1 MNKLFK
7 LVRHLTMSLFAMA
20 TLIGTTANAERLL
33 TENFEYKLGNL
44 YSQGGWLK
52 YGTQAA
58 GPVQVIDNALTY
70 PDYQDKAVGKA
81 VHLTQVASGEDLMRA
96 VSETA
101 ISSGK
106 VYLSA
111 LVKVNAVADDQ
122 YFLSWRLSNP
132 PLLVSLTKKTPPEN
146 TRLIASKGSADGKF
160 VFKISRN
167 SATLFESTEEFELG
181 KTYLVVMSYEFKE
194 GTKNDVVQ
202 LWVNPAVASTEPKPN
217 AAINSATHTGA
228 DMKSFQAIELRQGSS
243 ATKVGPE
250 VIVDAIRVGTAW
262 TDLFDVASTEP
273 TMTVTPT
280 VVYDGSAVA
289 IGSSTTF
296 ATYAVEYA
304 NLENPIDVYLTG
316 ANRNQFE
323 VSAATIPAGSGKATI
338 TLTYKP
344 QAIGKHTARIN
355 FESTVSTLNTGFA
368 ATGIAWDPA
377 NPPMIVAH
385 SGGLTPFTC
394 KAGEQQKQTI
404 TVTTS
409 DLPDYGKAAV
419 KGLSNGAFIIST
431 ATLLKN
437 GNTQINIT
445 FKPLVPGDYEEVIEF
460 SGIKAVTE
468 TIRIYGTATEN
479 GTTEDREG
487 DRLPLDDSKPLAS
500 YMQNFDGVTKN
511 KPLSIE
517 GWKNLAQVGNRAWW
531 GYTWADG
538 NSAAKVTPYD
548 SKMEETTPCVMTLVS
563 PALDF
568 KNTPNPVL
576 TFKVMGT
583 LMRDG
588 MADQLEVCYIEKDGE
603 GMYVQPID
611 GLNIPASPDKNEEWV
626 PYTID
631 LKGLDLADVFFIGFR
646 FNSSRGTES
655 TTSYYIDDFSWGQTN
670 VPLIRPNIREG
681 SFKAT
686 AGKKAT
692 SPDIEIEGIALTSD
706 IKISLYGAHKGFFT
720 LSTTTLPAAGG
731 KFNLDFLNTE
741 PGEYAVEV
749 DLNSDGAPLTAVI
762 VGVQNETATGIT
774 DVIVD
779 LSQPVS
785 VYDIQ
790 GRALIT
796 NKQISS
802 TSELKS
808 AFGEGIY
815 IVKQGE
821 KACKVKL

>member
-7 LVRHLTMSLFAMA
+7 LVKHLTMSLFAMA

-33 TENFEYKLGNL
+33 TENFEYELGNL

-101 ISSGK
+101 ISTGK

-122 YFLSWRLSNP
+122 YFLAFIQPTSAGI
-132 PLLVSLTKKTPPEN
+132 VDKKTPPEN

-202 LWVNPAVASTEPKPN
+202 LWVNPAVTSTEPQPN

-243 ATKVGPE
+243 ATKVGPD
-250 VIVDAIRVGTAW
+250 VIIDAIRVGTAW

-323 VSAATIPAGSGKATI
+323 VSAETIPAGSGKATI

-355 FESTVSTLNTGFA
+355 FESSVSTLNTGFA

-377 NPPMIVAH
+377 NPPTITVN
-385 SGGLTPFTC
+385 SEGLTPFTC
-394 KAGEQQKQTI
+394 KASEQQKQTI
-404 TVTTS
+404 TVTTAN
-409 DLPDYGKAAV
+409 LPYYGKAAV
-419 KGLSNGAFIIST
+419 KGLSNGAFIISS

-437 GNTQINIT
+437 GDTQINIT
-445 FKPLVPGDYEEVIEF
+445 FKPLVPGNYEEVIEF
-460 SGIKAVTE
+460 TGIKAVTK
-468 TIRIYGTATEN
+468 TLRITGTATEN

-487 DRLPLDDSKPLAS
+487 DRLPLDDSKPLVS

-568 KNTPNPVL
+568 KKTPNPVL

-631 LKGLDLADVFFIGFR
+631 LKGLDLADTFFIGFR
-646 FNSSRGTES
+646 FNSSRGAES

-670 VPLIRPNIREG
+670 VPLIRPNIRQG

-731 KFNLDFLNTE
+731 KFNLEFLNTE

-749 DLNSDGAPLTAVI
+749 DLNSEGAPLTAVI

-779 LSQPVS
+779 LSRPVS

>member
-33 TENFEYKLGNL
+33 TENFEYELGNL

-122 YFLSWRLSNP
+122 YFLAFIQPTSAGI
-132 PLLVSLTKKTPPEN
+132 VDKKTPPEN

-202 LWVNPAVASTEPKPN
+202 LWVNPAVASTEPQPN
-217 AAINSATHTGA
+217 ATINSATHTGA

-323 VSAATIPAGSGKATI
+323 VSAETIPAGSGKATI

-548 SKMEETTPCVMTLVS
+548 SKMEESTPCVMTLVS

-646 FNSSRGTES
+646 FNSSRGAES

-749 DLNSDGAPLTAVI
+749 DLNSEGAPLTAVI

>member
-33 TENFEYKLGNL
+33 TENFEYNLGNL

-96 VSETA
+96 VSATA
-101 ISSGK
+101 ITSGK

-122 YFLSWRLSNP
+122 YFLAFIQPTSAGI
-132 PLLVSLTKKTPPEN
+132 VDKKTPLEN

-262 TDLFDVASTEP
+262 TDLFNVASTEP
-273 TMTVTPT
+273 SMTVTPT

-323 VSAATIPAGSGKATI
+323 VSAETIPAGSGKATI

-368 ATGIAWDPA
+368 ATGIAWDPE
-377 NPPMIVAH
+377 NPPTIVAH
-385 SGGLTPFTC
+385 SEGLTPFTC
-394 KAGEQQKQTI
+394 KAGEQQMQTI

-409 DLPDYGKAAV
+409 NLPDYGKAAV

-460 SGIKAVTE
+460 SGIKATTE
-468 TIRIYGTATEN
+468 TIRITGTATEN

-631 LKGLDLADVFFIGFR
+631 LKGLDLADTFFIGFR
-646 FNSSRGTES
+646 FHSNRGTES

-749 DLNSDGAPLTAVI
+749 DLNSEGAPLTAVI

-821 KACKVKL
+821 KACKVKF

>member
-33 TENFEYKLGNL
+33 TENFEYNLGNL

-122 YFLSWRLSNP
+122 YFLAFIQPTSAGI
-132 PLLVSLTKKTPPEN
+132 VDKKTPLEN

-289 IGSSTTF
+289 IGSSTTY

-323 VSAATIPAGSGKATI
+323 VSAETIPAGSGKATI

-500 YMQNFDGVTKN
+500 YTQNFDGVTKN

-646 FNSSRGTES
+646 FNSSRGAES

-749 DLNSDGAPLTAVI
+749 DLNSEGAPLTAVI

>member
-7 LVRHLTMSLFAMA
+7 LVKHLTMSLFAMA

-33 TENFEYKLGNL
+33 TENFEYELGNL

-52 YGTQAA
+52 YGTQAV

-81 VHLTQVASGEDLMRA
+81 VQLTQVASGEDLMRA

-122 YFLSWRLSNP
+122 YFLAFIQPTSAGI
-132 PLLVSLTKKTPPEN
+132 VDKKTPPEN

-217 AAINSATHTGA
+217 AAINSTTHTGA

-323 VSAATIPAGSGKATI
+323 VSAETIPAGSGKATI

-531 GYTWADG
+531 GYTWDDG

-646 FNSSRGTES
+646 FNSSRGAES

-749 DLNSDGAPLTAVI
+749 DLNSEGAPLTAVI

>member
-7 LVRHLTMSLFAMA
+7 LVRHLTISLFAMA

-33 TENFEYKLGNL
+33 TENFEYELGNL

-58 GPVQVIDNALTY
+58 GPVQVINNALTY

-122 YFLSWRLSNP
+122 YFLAFIQPTSAGI
-132 PLLVSLTKKTPPEN
+132 VDKKTPPEN

-250 VIVDAIRVGTAW
+250 VIIDAIRVGTAW

-323 VSAATIPAGSGKATI
+323 VSAETIPAGSGKATI

-531 GYTWADG
+531 GYTWDDG
-538 NSAAKVTPYD
+538 NGAAKVTPYD

-646 FNSSRGTES
+646 FNSSRGAES
-655 TTSYYIDDFSWGQTN
+655 TTSYYIDYFSWGQTN

-686 AGKKAT
+686 AGKKAS

-749 DLNSDGAPLTAVI
+749 DLNSEGAPLTAVI

>member
-33 TENFEYKLGNL
+33 TENFEYELGNL

-58 GPVQVIDNALTY
+58 GPVQVINNALTY

-111 LVKVNAVADDQ
+111 LVKVNAVADNQ
-122 YFLSWRLSNP
+122 YFLAFIQPTSAGI
-132 PLLVSLTKKTPPEN
+132 VDKKTPPEN

-202 LWVNPAVASTEPKPN
+202 LWVNPAAASTEPKPN
-217 AAINSATHTGA
+217 AAINSTTHTGA

-316 ANRNQFE
+316 TNRNQFE
-323 VSAATIPAGSGKATI
+323 VSTETIPAGSGKATI

-368 ATGIAWDPA
+368 ATGIAWDPE

-385 SGGLTPFTC
+385 GEGLTPFTC
-394 KAGEQQKQTI
+394 KAGEQQMQTI

-468 TIRIYGTATEN
+468 TIRITGTATEN

-511 KPLSIE
+511 KPLSVD

-646 FNSSRGTES
+646 FNSSRGAES

-681 SFKAT
+681 SFRAT

-749 DLNSDGAPLTAVI
+749 DLNSEGAPLTAVI

>member
-33 TENFEYKLGNL
+33 TENFEYELGNL
-44 YSQGGWLK
+44 YSKGGWLK

-58 GPVQVIDNALTY
+58 GPVQVINNALTY

-111 LVKVNAVADDQ
+111 LVKVNAVADNQ
-122 YFLSWRLSNP
+122 YFLAFIQPTSAGI
-132 PLLVSLTKKTPPEN
+132 VDKKTPPEN

-202 LWVNPAVASTEPKPN
+202 LWVNPAVASTEPQPN
-217 AAINSATHTGA
+217 ATINSATHTGA

-323 VSAATIPAGSGKATI
+323 VSAETIPAGSGKATI

-394 KAGEQQKQTI
+394 KAGEQQKQAI

-548 SKMEETTPCVMTLVS
+548 SKMDETTPCVMTLVS

-646 FNSSRGTES
+646 FNSSRGAES

-749 DLNSDGAPLTAVI
+749 DLNSEGAPLTAVI

>member
-33 TENFEYKLGNL
+33 TENFEYELGNL

-122 YFLSWRLSNP
+122 YFLAFIQPTSAGI
-132 PLLVSLTKKTPPEN
+132 VDKKTPPEN

-202 LWVNPAVASTEPKPN
+202 LWVNPAVASTEPQPN

-323 VSAATIPAGSGKATI
+323 VSAETIPAGSGKVTI

-646 FNSSRGTES
+646 FNSSRGAES

-749 DLNSDGAPLTAVI
+749 DLNSEGAPLTAVI

>member
-33 TENFEYKLGNL
+33 TENFEYELGNL

-58 GPVQVIDNALTY
+58 GPVQVINNALTY

-122 YFLSWRLSNP
+122 YFLAFIQPTSAGI
-132 PLLVSLTKKTPPEN
+132 VDKKTPPEN

-202 LWVNPAVASTEPKPN
+202 LWVNPAVASTEPQPN

-289 IGSSTTF
+289 IGSSTTY

-323 VSAATIPAGSGKATI
+323 VSAETIPAGSGKATI

-538 NSAAKVTPYD
+538 NGAAKVTPYD

-749 DLNSDGAPLTAVI
+749 DLNSEGAPLTAVI
-762 VGVQNETATGIT
+762 VGVQNETASGIT

>member
-33 TENFEYKLGNL
+33 TENFEYELGSL

-52 YGTQAA
+52 YGTQAT

-111 LVKVNAVADDQ
+111 LVKVNAVADNQ
-122 YFLSWRLSNP
+122 YFLAFIQPTSAGI
-132 PLLVSLTKKTPPEN
+132 VDKKTPPEN

-202 LWVNPAVASTEPKPN
+202 LWVNPAVASTEPQPN

-289 IGSSTTF
+289 IGSSTTY

-323 VSAATIPAGSGKATI
+323 VSAETIPAGSGKATI

-487 DRLPLDDSKPLAS
+487 DRMPLDDSKPLAS

-646 FNSSRGTES
+646 FNSSRGAES

-692 SPDIEIEGIALTSD
+692 SPDIEIEGIALTRD

-749 DLNSDGAPLTAVI
+749 DLNSEGAPLTAVI

>member
-7 LVRHLTMSLFAMA
+7 LVKHLTMSLFAMA

-33 TENFEYKLGNL
+33 TENFEYNLGNL

-58 GPVQVIDNALTY
+58 GPVQVINNALTY

-122 YFLSWRLSNP
+122 YFLAFIQPTSAGI
-132 PLLVSLTKKTPPEN
+132 VDKKTPPEN

-202 LWVNPAVASTEPKPN
+202 LWVNPAVASTEPQPN

-250 VIVDAIRVGTAW
+250 VIIDAIRVGTAW

-289 IGSSTTF
+289 IGSSTTY

-323 VSAATIPAGSGKATI
+323 VSAETIPAGSGKATI

-500 YMQNFDGVTKN
+500 YTQNFDGVTKN

-646 FNSSRGTES
+646 FNSSRGAES

-749 DLNSDGAPLTAVI
+749 DLNSEGAPLTAVI

>member
-33 TENFEYKLGNL
+33 TENFEYELGNL

-122 YFLSWRLSNP
+122 YFLAFIQPTSAGI
-132 PLLVSLTKKTPPEN
+132 VDKKTPPEN

-202 LWVNPAVASTEPKPN
+202 LWVNPAVASTEPQPN

-289 IGSSTTF
+289 IGSSTTY

-323 VSAATIPAGSGKATI
+323 VSAETIPAGSGKATI

-419 KGLSNGAFIIST
+419 KGLSNGAFVIST

-603 GMYVQPID
+603 GMFVQPID

-631 LKGLDLADVFFIGFR
+631 LKGLDLADTFFIGFR
-646 FNSSRGTES
+646 FNSSRGAES

-749 DLNSDGAPLTAVI
+749 DLNSEGAPLTAVI

>member
-7 LVRHLTMSLFAMA
+7 LVKHLTMSLFAMA

-33 TENFEYKLGNL
+33 TENFEYELGNL

-70 PDYQDKAVGKA
+70 PGYQDKAVGKA

-122 YFLSWRLSNP
+122 YFLAFIQPTSAGI
-132 PLLVSLTKKTPPEN
+132 VDKKTPPEN

-217 AAINSATHTGA
+217 ATINSATHTGA

-243 ATKVGPE
+243 TTKVGPE

-289 IGSSTTF
+289 IGSSTTY

-323 VSAATIPAGSGKATI
+323 VSAETIPAGSGKATI

-355 FESTVSTLNTGFA
+355 FESKVSTLNTGFA

-531 GYTWADG
+531 GYTWDDG
-538 NSAAKVTPYD
+538 NGAAKVTPYD

-603 GMYVQPID
+603 GMYVQPIN

-646 FNSSRGTES
+646 FNSSRGAES

-749 DLNSDGAPLTAVI
+749 DLNSEGAPLTAVI

>member
-33 TENFEYKLGNL
+33 TENFEYELGNL

-70 PDYQDKAVGKA
+70 PDYQDKALGKA

-111 LVKVNAVADDQ
+111 LVKVNAVADNQ
-122 YFLSWRLSNP
+122 YFLAFIQPTSAGI
-132 PLLVSLTKKTPPEN
+132 VDKKTPPEN

-202 LWVNPAVASTEPKPN
+202 LWVNPAVASTEPQPN

-243 ATKVGPE
+243 STKVGPE

-280 VVYDGSAVA
+280 MVYDGSAVA
-289 IGSSTTF
+289 IGSSTTY

-323 VSAATIPAGSGKATI
+323 VSAETIPAGSGKATI

-646 FNSSRGTES
+646 FNSSRGAES

-749 DLNSDGAPLTAVI
+749 DLNSEGAPLTAVI

-815 IVKQGE
+815 IVKQGK

>member
-33 TENFEYKLGNL
+33 TENFEYELGNL
-44 YSQGGWLK
+44 YSQGDWLK

-111 LVKVNAVADDQ
+111 LVKVNAVADNQ
-122 YFLSWRLSNP
+122 YFLAFIQPTSAGI
-132 PLLVSLTKKTPPEN
+132 VDKKTPPEN

-202 LWVNPAVASTEPKPN
+202 LWVNPAVASTEPQPN

-250 VIVDAIRVGTAW
+250 VIIDAIRVGTAW

-289 IGSSTTF
+289 IGSSTTY

-323 VSAATIPAGSGKATI
+323 VSAETIPAGSGKATI

-646 FNSSRGTES
+646 FNSSRGAES

-720 LSTTTLPAAGG
+720 LSTTTLPTAGG

-749 DLNSDGAPLTAVI
+749 DLNSEGAPLTAVI

>member
-33 TENFEYKLGNL
+33 TENFEYELGNL

-122 YFLSWRLSNP
+122 YFLAFIQPTSAGI
-132 PLLVSLTKKTPPEN
+132 VDKKTPPEN

-323 VSAATIPAGSGKATI
+323 VSAETIPAGSGKATI

-631 LKGLDLADVFFIGFR
+631 LKGLDLADTFFIGFR
-646 FNSSRGTES
+646 FNSSRGAES

-749 DLNSDGAPLTAVI
+749 DLNSEGAPLTAVI

>member
-7 LVRHLTMSLFAMA
+7 LVKHLTMSLFAMA

-33 TENFEYKLGNL
+33 TENFEYELGNL

-122 YFLSWRLSNP
+122 YFLAFIQPTSAGI
-132 PLLVSLTKKTPPEN
+132 VDKKTPPEN

-202 LWVNPAVASTEPKPN
+202 LWVNPAVASTEPQPN

-323 VSAATIPAGSGKATI
+323 VSAETIPAGSGKATI

-500 YMQNFDGVTKN
+500 YTQNFDGVTKN

-531 GYTWADG
+531 GYTWDDG
-538 NSAAKVTPYD
+538 NGAAKVTPYD
-548 SKMEETTPCVMTLVS
+548 SKMEESTPCVMTLVS

-646 FNSSRGTES
+646 FNSSRGAES

-749 DLNSDGAPLTAVI
+749 DLNSEGAPLTAVI

>member
-7 LVRHLTMSLFAMA
+7 LVKHLTMSLFAMA

-33 TENFEYKLGNL
+33 TENFEYELGNL

-58 GPVQVIDNALTY
+58 GPVQVINNALTY

-122 YFLSWRLSNP
+122 YFLAFIQPTSAGI
-132 PLLVSLTKKTPPEN
+132 VDKKTPPEN

-202 LWVNPAVASTEPKPN
+202 LWVNPAVASTEPQPN

-289 IGSSTTF
+289 IGSSTTY

-323 VSAATIPAGSGKATI
+323 VSAETIPAGSGKATI

-531 GYTWADG
+531 GYTWDDG
-538 NSAAKVTPYD
+538 NGAAKVTPYD

-603 GMYVQPID
+603 GMYVQPIN

-631 LKGLDLADVFFIGFR
+631 LKGLDLADTFFIGFR
-646 FNSSRGTES
+646 FNSSRGAES

-749 DLNSDGAPLTAVI
+749 DLNSEGAPLTAVI

>member
-33 TENFEYKLGNL
+33 TENFEYELGNL

-58 GPVQVIDNALTY
+58 GPVQVINNALTY
-70 PDYQDKAVGKA
+70 PDYQDKALGKA

-122 YFLSWRLSNP
+122 YFLAFIQPTSAGI
-132 PLLVSLTKKTPPEN
+132 VDKKTPPEN

-202 LWVNPAVASTEPKPN
+202 LWVNPAVASTEPQPN

-323 VSAATIPAGSGKATI
+323 VSAETIPAGSGKATI

-368 ATGIAWDPA
+368 ATGIAWDPE
-377 NPPMIVAH
+377 NPPTIVAH
-385 SGGLTPFTC
+385 SEGLTPFTC

-460 SGIKAVTE
+460 SGIKATTE
-468 TIRIYGTATEN
+468 TIRITGTATEN

-511 KPLSIE
+511 KPLSVE

-538 NSAAKVTPYD
+538 NGAAKVTPYD

-646 FNSSRGTES
+646 FNSSRGAES

-681 SFKAT
+681 SFRAT

-749 DLNSDGAPLTAVI
+749 DLNSEGAPLTAVI

-790 GRALIT
+790 GHALIT

>member
-33 TENFEYKLGNL
+33 TENFEYNLGNL

-58 GPVQVIDNALTY
+58 GPVQVINNALTY

-122 YFLSWRLSNP
+122 YFLAFIQPTSAGI
-132 PLLVSLTKKTPPEN
+132 VDKKTPPEN

-289 IGSSTTF
+289 IGSSTTY

-323 VSAATIPAGSGKATI
+323 VSAETIPAGSGKATI

-531 GYTWADG
+531 GYTWDDG
-538 NSAAKVTPYD
+538 NGAAKVTPYD

-646 FNSSRGTES
+646 FNSSRGAES

-686 AGKKAT
+686 AGKKAS

-749 DLNSDGAPLTAVI
+749 DLNSEGAPLTAVI

>member
-33 TENFEYKLGNL
+33 TENFEYELGNL

-81 VHLTQVASGEDLMRA
+81 VHLTQMASGEDLMRA

-111 LVKVNAVADDQ
+111 LVKVNAVADNQ
-122 YFLSWRLSNP
+122 YFLAFIQPTSAGI
-132 PLLVSLTKKTPPEN
+132 VDKKTPPEN

-202 LWVNPAVASTEPKPN
+202 LWVNPAVASTEPQPN

-323 VSAATIPAGSGKATI
+323 VSAETIPAGSGKATI

-355 FESTVSTLNTGFA
+355 FESTVSTLNRGFA

-749 DLNSDGAPLTAVI
+749 DLNSEGAPLTAVI

>member
-33 TENFEYKLGNL
+33 TENFEYELGNL

-58 GPVQVIDNALTY
+58 GPVQVTNNALTY

-122 YFLSWRLSNP
+122 YFLAFIQPTSAGI
-132 PLLVSLTKKTPPEN
+132 VDKKTPPEN
-146 TRLIASKGSADGKF
+146 TRLIASKGSVDGKF

-167 SATLFESTEEFELG
+167 SATIFESTEEFELG
-181 KTYLVVMSYEFKE
+181 TTYLVVMSYEFKE

-202 LWVNPAVASTEPKPN
+202 LWVNPAVASTEPQPN

-323 VSAATIPAGSGKATI
+323 VSAETIPAGSGKATI

-368 ATGIAWDPA
+368 ATGIAWDPK

-385 SGGLTPFTC
+385 SEGLTPFTC

-404 TVTTS
+404 TVTT
-409 DLPDYGKAAV
+409 
-419 KGLSNGAFIIST
+419 LS
-431 ATLLKN
+431 
-437 GNTQINIT
+437 
-445 FKPLVPGDYEEVIEF
+445 
-460 SGIKAVTE
+460 
-468 TIRIYGTATEN
+468 
-479 GTTEDREG
+479 
-487 DRLPLDDSKPLAS
+487 
-500 YMQNFDGVTKN
+500 
-511 KPLSIE
+511 
-517 GWKNLAQVGNRAWW
+517 
-531 GYTWADG
+531 
-538 NSAAKVTPYD
+538 
-548 SKMEETTPCVMTLVS
+548 
-563 PALDF
+563 
-568 KNTPNPVL
+568 
-576 TFKVMGT
+576 
-583 LMRDG
+583 
-588 MADQLEVCYIEKDGE
+588 
-603 GMYVQPID
+603 
-611 GLNIPASPDKNEEWV
+611 
-626 PYTID
+626 
-631 LKGLDLADVFFIGFR
+631 
-646 FNSSRGTES
+646 
-655 TTSYYIDDFSWGQTN
+655 
-670 VPLIRPNIREG
+670 LIHI
-681 SFKAT
+681 
-686 AGKKAT
+686 
-692 SPDIEIEGIALTSD
+692 
-706 IKISLYGAHKGFFT
+706 
-720 LSTTTLPAAGG
+720 
-731 KFNLDFLNTE
+731 
-741 PGEYAVEV
+741 
-749 DLNSDGAPLTAVI
+749 
-762 VGVQNETATGIT
+762 
-774 DVIVD
+774 
-779 LSQPVS
+779 
-785 VYDIQ
+785 
-790 GRALIT
+790 
-796 NKQISS
+796 
-802 TSELKS
+802 
-808 AFGEGIY
+808 
-815 IVKQGE
+815 
-821 KACKVKL
+821 

>member
-33 TENFEYKLGNL
+33 TENFEYELGNL

-70 PDYQDKAVGKA
+70 PDYQDKTVGKA

-122 YFLSWRLSNP
+122 YFLAFIQPTSAGI
-132 PLLVSLTKKTPPEN
+132 VDKKTPPEN
-146 TRLIASKGSADGKF
+146 TRLIASKGSVDGKF

-323 VSAATIPAGSGKATI
+323 VSAETIPAGSGKATI

-368 ATGIAWDPA
+368 ATGIAWDPE

-385 SGGLTPFTC
+385 SEGLTPFTC

-460 SGIKAVTE
+460 SGIKATTE
-468 TIRIYGTATEN
+468 TIRITGTATEN

-500 YMQNFDGVTKN
+500 YVQNFDGVTKN

-646 FNSSRGTES
+646 FNSSRGAES

-681 SFKAT
+681 SFRAT

-749 DLNSDGAPLTAVI
+749 DLNSEGAPLTAVI

-790 GRALIT
+790 GHALIT

>member
-7 LVRHLTMSLFAMA
+7 LVKHLTMSLFAMA

-33 TENFEYKLGNL
+33 TENFEYELGNL

-58 GPVQVIDNALTY
+58 GPVQVINNALTY

-122 YFLSWRLSNP
+122 YFLAFIQPTSAGI
-132 PLLVSLTKKTPPEN
+132 VDKKTPPEN

-323 VSAATIPAGSGKATI
+323 VSAETIPAGSGKATI

-445 FKPLVPGDYEEVIEF
+445 FKPLVPGYYEEVIEF

-568 KNTPNPVL
+568 KKTPNPVL

-646 FNSSRGTES
+646 FNSSRGAES

-749 DLNSDGAPLTAVI
+749 DLNSEGAPLTAVI

>member
-7 LVRHLTMSLFAMA
+7 LVKHLTMSLFAMA
-20 TLIGTTANAERLL
+20 ILIGTTANAERLL
-33 TENFEYKLGNL
+33 TENFEYELGNL

-58 GPVQVIDNALTY
+58 GPVQVTNNTLTY

-122 YFLSWRLSNP
+122 YFLAFIQPTSAGI
-132 PLLVSLTKKTPPEN
+132 VDEKTPPEN
-146 TRLIASKGSADGKF
+146 TRLIASKGSVDGKF

-296 ATYAVEYA
+296 ATYDVEYA

-323 VSAATIPAGSGKATI
+323 VSAETIPAGSGKATI

-368 ATGIAWDPA
+368 ATGIAWDPE

-385 SGGLTPFTC
+385 SEGLTPFTC

-460 SGIKAVTE
+460 SGIKATTE
-468 TIRIYGTATEN
+468 TIRITGTATEN

-500 YMQNFDGVTKN
+500 YVQNFDGVIKN

-538 NSAAKVTPYD
+538 NGAAKVTPYD

-631 LKGLDLADVFFIGFR
+631 LKGLDLADTFFIGFR
-646 FNSSRGTES
+646 FNSSRGAES

-681 SFKAT
+681 SFRAT

-749 DLNSDGAPLTAVI
+749 DLNSEGAPLTAVI

-774 DVIVD
+774 D
-779 LSQPVS
+779 
-785 VYDIQ
+785 
-790 GRALIT
+790 
-796 NKQISS
+796 
-802 TSELKS
+802 
-808 AFGEGIY
+808 
-815 IVKQGE
+815 
-821 KACKVKL
+821 

>member
-7 LVRHLTMSLFAMA
+7 LVKHLTMSLFAMA

-33 TENFEYKLGNL
+33 TENFEYNLGNL

-122 YFLSWRLSNP
+122 YFLAFIQPTSAGI
-132 PLLVSLTKKTPPEN
+132 VDKKTPPEN

-250 VIVDAIRVGTAW
+250 VIIDAIRVGTAW

-289 IGSSTTF
+289 IGSSTTY

-323 VSAATIPAGSGKATI
+323 VSAETIPAGSGKATI

-538 NSAAKVTPYD
+538 NGAAKVTPYD
-548 SKMEETTPCVMTLVS
+548 SKMEESTPCVMTLVS

-646 FNSSRGTES
+646 FNSSRGAES

-749 DLNSDGAPLTAVI
+749 DLNSEGAPLTAVI

>member
-7 LVRHLTMSLFAMA
+7 LVKHLTMSLFAMA

-33 TENFEYKLGNL
+33 TENFEYNLGNL

-111 LVKVNAVADDQ
+111 LVKVNAAADDQ
-122 YFLSWRLSNP
+122 YFLAFIQPTSAGI
-132 PLLVSLTKKTPPEN
+132 VDKKTPPEN

-202 LWVNPAVASTEPKPN
+202 LWVNPAVTSTEPQPN
-217 AAINSATHTGA
+217 AAINSTTHTGA

-323 VSAATIPAGSGKATI
+323 VSAETIPAGSGKATI

-588 MADQLEVCYIEKDGE
+588 MTDQLEVCYIEKDGE

-631 LKGLDLADVFFIGFR
+631 LKGLDLADTFFIGFR
-646 FNSSRGTES
+646 FNSSRGAES

-749 DLNSDGAPLTAVI
+749 DLNSEGAPLTAVI

>member
-33 TENFEYKLGNL
+33 TENFEYELGNL

-96 VSETA
+96 VSKTA

-122 YFLSWRLSNP
+122 YFLAFIQPTSAGI
-132 PLLVSLTKKTPPEN
+132 VDKKTPPEN

-181 KTYLVVMSYEFKE
+181 KTYLVVISYEFKE

-202 LWVNPAVASTEPKPN
+202 LWVNPAVASTEPQPN

-289 IGSSTTF
+289 IGSSTTY

-323 VSAATIPAGSGKATI
+323 VSAETIPAGSGKATI

-603 GMYVQPID
+603 GMYVQPIN

-646 FNSSRGTES
+646 FNSSRGGES

-749 DLNSDGAPLTAVI
+749 DLNSEGAPLTAVI

>member
-7 LVRHLTMSLFAMA
+7 LVKHLTMSLFAMA

-33 TENFEYKLGNL
+33 TENFEYELGNL
-44 YSQGGWLK
+44 YFQGGWLK

-122 YFLSWRLSNP
+122 YFLAFIQPTSAGI
-132 PLLVSLTKKTPPEN
+132 VDKKTPPEN

-202 LWVNPAVASTEPKPN
+202 LWVNPAVASTEPQPN

-323 VSAATIPAGSGKATI
+323 VSAETIPAGSGKATI

-538 NSAAKVTPYD
+538 NGAAKVTPYD

-646 FNSSRGTES
+646 FNSSRGAES

-749 DLNSDGAPLTAVI
+749 DLNSEGAPLTAVI

>member
-7 LVRHLTMSLFAMA
+7 LVKHLTMSLFAMA

-33 TENFEYKLGNL
+33 TENFEYELGNL

-122 YFLSWRLSNP
+122 YFLAFIQPTSAGI
-132 PLLVSLTKKTPPEN
+132 VDKKTPPEN

-202 LWVNPAVASTEPKPN
+202 LWVNPAVASTEPQPN

-250 VIVDAIRVGTAW
+250 VIIDAIRVGTAW

-289 IGSSTTF
+289 IGSSTTY

-323 VSAATIPAGSGKATI
+323 VSAETIPAGSGKATI

-531 GYTWADG
+531 GYTWDDG
-538 NSAAKVTPYD
+538 NGAAKVTPYD
-548 SKMEETTPCVMTLVS
+548 SKMEESTPCVMTLVS

-603 GMYVQPID
+603 GMYVQPIN

-646 FNSSRGTES
+646 FNSSRGAES

-749 DLNSDGAPLTAVI
+749 DLNSEGAPLTAVI

>member
-33 TENFEYKLGNL
+33 TENFEYELGNL

-58 GPVQVIDNALTY
+58 GPVQVINNALTY

-122 YFLSWRLSNP
+122 YFLAFIQPTSAGI
-132 PLLVSLTKKTPPEN
+132 VDKKTPPEN
-146 TRLIASKGSADGKF
+146 TRLIASKCSADGKF

-202 LWVNPAVASTEPKPN
+202 LWVNPAVASTEPQPN

-304 NLENPIDVYLTG
+304 NLENPINVYLTG

-323 VSAATIPAGSGKATI
+323 VSAETIPAGSGKATI
-338 TLTYKP
+338 TLSYKP

-631 LKGLDLADVFFIGFR
+631 LKGLDLADTFFIGFR
-646 FNSSRGTES
+646 FNSSRGAES

-749 DLNSDGAPLTAVI
+749 DLNSEGAPLTAVI

>member
-33 TENFEYKLGNL
+33 TENFEYELGNL

-122 YFLSWRLSNP
+122 YFLAFIQPTSAGI
-132 PLLVSLTKKTPPEN
+132 VDKKTPPEN
-146 TRLIASKGSADGKF
+146 TRLITSKGSADGKF

-289 IGSSTTF
+289 IGSSTTY

-316 ANRNQFE
+316 ANRNQFV
-323 VSAATIPAGSGKATI
+323 VSAETIPAGSGKATI

-531 GYTWADG
+531 GYTWDDG

-568 KNTPNPVL
+568 KKTPNPVL

-646 FNSSRGTES
+646 FNSSRGAES

-749 DLNSDGAPLTAVI
+749 DLNSEGAPLTAVI

-790 GRALIT
+790 GRALIN

>member
-33 TENFEYKLGNL
+33 TENFEYELGNL
-44 YSQGGWLK
+44 YSQGDWLK

-58 GPVQVIDNALTY
+58 GPVQVIDNTLTY

-122 YFLSWRLSNP
+122 YFLAFIQPTSAGI
-132 PLLVSLTKKTPPEN
+132 VDKKTPPEN

-202 LWVNPAVASTEPKPN
+202 LWVNPAVASTEPQPN

-250 VIVDAIRVGTAW
+250 VIIDAIRVGTAW

-289 IGSSTTF
+289 IGSSTTY

-323 VSAATIPAGSGKATI
+323 VSAETIPAGSGKATI

-487 DRLPLDDSKPLAS
+487 DRLPLNDSKPLAS

-646 FNSSRGTES
+646 FNSSRGAES

-749 DLNSDGAPLTAVI
+749 DLNSEGAPLTAVI

>member
-33 TENFEYKLGNL
+33 TENFEYELGNL

-58 GPVQVIDNALTY
+58 GPVQVINNALTY

-122 YFLSWRLSNP
+122 YFLAFIQPTSAGI
-132 PLLVSLTKKTPPEN
+132 VDKKTPLEN

-250 VIVDAIRVGTAW
+250 VIIDAIRVGTAW

-289 IGSSTTF
+289 IGSSTTY

-323 VSAATIPAGSGKATI
+323 VSAETIPAGSGKATI

-531 GYTWADG
+531 GYTWDDG
-538 NSAAKVTPYD
+538 NGAAKVTPYD

-646 FNSSRGTES
+646 FNSSRGAES

-686 AGKKAT
+686 AGKKAS

-749 DLNSDGAPLTAVI
+749 DLNSEGAPLTAVI

>member
-33 TENFEYKLGNL
+33 TENFEYELGNL

-111 LVKVNAVADDQ
+111 LVKVNAVADNQ
-122 YFLSWRLSNP
+122 YFLAFIQPTSAGI
-132 PLLVSLTKKTPPEN
+132 VDKKTPPEN

-289 IGSSTTF
+289 IGSSTTY

-323 VSAATIPAGSGKATI
+323 VSAETIPAGSGKATI

-468 TIRIYGTATEN
+468 TIRIYGKATEN

-511 KPLSIE
+511 KPLSVD

-646 FNSSRGTES
+646 FNSSRGAES

-720 LSTTTLPAAGG
+720 LSTSTLPAAGG

-749 DLNSDGAPLTAVI
+749 DLNSEGAPLTAVL

>member
-7 LVRHLTMSLFAMA
+7 LVKHLTMSLFAMA

-33 TENFEYKLGNL
+33 TENFEYELGNL

-58 GPVQVIDNALTY
+58 GPVQVINNALTY

-122 YFLSWRLSNP
+122 YFLAFIQPTSAGI
-132 PLLVSLTKKTPPEN
+132 VDKKTPPEN

-289 IGSSTTF
+289 IGSSTTY

-323 VSAATIPAGSGKATI
+323 VSAETIPAGSGKATI

-646 FNSSRGTES
+646 FNSSRGAES

-749 DLNSDGAPLTAVI
+749 DLNSEGAPLTAVI

>member
-33 TENFEYKLGNL
+33 TENFEYELGNL

-70 PDYQDKAVGKA
+70 PDYQDKALGKA

-111 LVKVNAVADDQ
+111 LVKVNAVADNQ
-122 YFLSWRLSNP
+122 YFLAFIQPTSAGI
-132 PLLVSLTKKTPPEN
+132 VDKKTPPEN

-202 LWVNPAVASTEPKPN
+202 LWVNPAVASTEPQPN

-243 ATKVGPE
+243 STKVGPE

-280 VVYDGSAVA
+280 MVYDGSAVA
-289 IGSSTTF
+289 IGSSTTY

-323 VSAATIPAGSGKATI
+323 VSAETIPAGSGKATI

-500 YMQNFDGVTKN
+500 YMQNFNGVTKN

-646 FNSSRGTES
+646 FNSSRGAES

-749 DLNSDGAPLTAVI
+749 DLNSEGAPLTAVI

>member
-33 TENFEYKLGNL
+33 TENFEYELGNL

-122 YFLSWRLSNP
+122 YFLAFIQTTSAGI
-132 PLLVSLTKKTPPEN
+132 VDKKTPPEN

-202 LWVNPAVASTEPKPN
+202 LWVNPAVASTEPQPN

-243 ATKVGPE
+243 ATKIGPE
-250 VIVDAIRVGTAW
+250 VIIDAIRVGTAW

-323 VSAATIPAGSGKATI
+323 VSAETIPAGSGKATI

-531 GYTWADG
+531 GYTWDDG
-538 NSAAKVTPYD
+538 NGAAKVTPYD
-548 SKMEETTPCVMTLVS
+548 SKMEESTPCVMTLVS

-603 GMYVQPID
+603 GMYVQPIN

-646 FNSSRGTES
+646 FNSSRGAES

-749 DLNSDGAPLTAVI
+749 DLNSEGAPLTAVI